1 MERKLIFN
9 LAAPI
14 TQTWHTQIEAALPR
28 LNAALGRYKTVQQNK
43 SADATEGNGTIYICA
58 AQLGVAQDHVTLQ
71 KLVLLNA
78 AQRAAAY
85 AVLSDVW
92 DDSLLFSAKVDSK
105 TEAESDKSCVLGTL
119 RLSSNLSANQPETV
133 HEITANL
140 PAPAAWIAQ
149 NMRDALPAT
158 AAALPLKQAQ
168 NMAQMLLHQVNSNL
182 SRNLPFN
189 SIWFCNA
196 DPFQSTADA
205 ALNAEWLTGGGP
217 AWFAALPAFD
227 ENAAA
232 LILQHPNAEVE
243 LRTALGT
250 TCLTPPSAGNAMQ
263 KLWHKTLL
271 NTVQKMIQPYF
282 VKPKK
287 LGQHLENIKI

>member
-78 AQRAAAY
+78 AQRAAAI
-85 AVLSDVW
+85 AVLNDTWEETLHFSPLSD
-92 DDSLLFSAKVDSK
+92 SIQNPIS
-105 TEAESDKSCVLGTL
+105 ENKSCVLGMV
-119 RLSSNLSANQPETV
+119 RL
-133 HEITANL
+133 TAIASESMPDIAAML

-168 NMAQMLLHQVNSNL
+168 NMAQMLLHQANSAL
-182 SRNLPFN
+182 STTLPFN

-217 AWFAALPAFD
+217 AWFAALPEFD

-232 LILQHPNAEVE
+232 LILQHPYAEIE

-250 TCLTPPSAGNAMQ
+250 TCLAPPSTGNAMQ
-263 KLWHKTLL
+263 KLWLKTLL
-271 NTVQKMIQPYF
+271 NTVQTYF

>member
-78 AQRAAAY
+78 AQRAAAI
-85 AVLSDVW
+85 AVLNDTWEETLHFSPLSD
-92 DDSLLFSAKVDSK
+92 SIQNPIFENKF
-105 TEAESDKSCVLGTL
+105 CVLGTL

-271 NTVQKMIQPYF
+271 NTVQTYF